1 MLATKIAA
9 FSFLSVASFGLVCLF
24 WSGIVFGARDLS
36 EGCSHWFPKFLIC
49 FIAAKIAVMVLIVWL
64 AFGFS
69 MWGEIW
75 VEVAGPANV
84 PHWAVVL
91 FSGKR

>member
-9 FSFLSVASFGLVCLF
+9 FSFLSVASFGLVCLL
-24 WSGIVFGARDLS
+24 WIGIVFGARDLS
-36 EGCSHWFPKFLIC
+36 EGCSCWLSRLLVY
-49 FIAAKIAVMVLIVWL
+49 FIATKVAAMVLIVWL

-69 MWGEIW
+69 MWGGIW

>member
-1 MLATKIAA
+1 MLATKIAV
-9 FSFLSVASFGLVCLF
+9 FSFLSAASFGLVCLL
-24 WSGIVFGARDLS
+24 WIGIAFEAGDLS
-36 EGCSHWFPKFLIC
+36 EGFSCWLSRFLVY
-49 FIAAKIAVMVLIVWL
+49 FIATKMAVIVLIVWL

-69 MWGEIW
+69 MWGGIW

>member
-9 FSFLSVASFGLVCLF
+9 FSFFSAASFGLVCLL
-24 WSGIVFGARDLS
+24 WIGIAFGAGDLS
-36 EGCSHWFPKFLIC
+36 EGFSCWLSRFLVYL
-49 FIAAKIAVMVLIVWL
+49 IAAKVAAIVLIVWL
-64 AFGFS
+64 AFGFA
-69 MWGEIW
+69 MWGGLW

-91 FSGKR
+91 FSGKK